1 MGAVAASSEQDLL
14 GEYSVGS
21 LPPVDR
27 RHHSAWVR
35 CCITLYIISRCE
47 SPGVAFGKSQ
57 VLAVGGT
64 RSDAQ
69 RRKKKKKFDTPSDS
83 VTTQRGRTKSIVSS
97 GLAINKALCTRL
109 I

>member
-69 RRKKKKKFDTPSDS
+69 RRKKKKSLIHQVIVLPHSEG
-83 VTTQRGRTKSIVSS
+83 GRDLLYRQASQ
-97 GLAINKALCTRL
+97 
-109 I
+109 